1 VSIQNPTSS
10 STTLSSLYLVAT
22 PIGNLDDISARAVE
36 VLGQVDLIAAE
47 DTRHSKRLLNHY
59 GIRTRLQAYHEHN
72 EIQQAAILIEN
83 LLKGSSIALISDAGT
98 PLVSDPGYRLV
109 EAAHAAGIRV
119 VPIPG
124 ACAAIAALSA
134 AGLPTDRF
142 VFEGFVPAKQAA
154 RIKYLNMLQH
164 EQRTLV
170 FYESCHRVC
179 ESLRD
184 MAQVFGADRPATLAR
199 EITKTFETI
208 RKSALGD
215 LSDWVARD
223 TDQQKGEIVLV
234 VAGHSVSEDDEAF
247 AHLDTVLQVL
257 IEELPLKQAAAI
269 ASKLTGIGR
278 NVAYKRALD
287 LRA

>member
-1 VSIQNPTSS
+1 MSIQNPASS
-10 STTLSSLYLVAT
+10 GPASSILYLVAT

-36 VLGQVDLIAAE
+36 VLGQVDIIAAE

-72 EIQQAAILIEN
+72 EIQQSAILIEN
-83 LLKGSSIALISDAGT
+83 LRKGSSIALISDAGT

-124 ACAAIAALSA
+124 ACAAISALSA

-142 VFEGFVPAKQAA
+142 VFEGFPPAKTAA
-154 RIKYLNMLQH
+154 RIRYLTTLQH

-170 FYESCHRVC
+170 FYESCHRIS

-208 RKSALGD
+208 RKSELGE
-215 LSDWVARD
+215 LSDWVAQD
-223 TDQQKGEIVLV
+223 ADQQKGEIVLV
-234 VAGHSVSEDDEAF
+234 VAGHSAVADDETTAG
-247 AHLDTVLQVL
+247 LDAMLQVL

-269 ASKLTGIGR
+269 ASKLTGIGK
-278 NVAYKRALD
+278 NITYKRALE
-287 LRA
+287 LKA

>member
-1 VSIQNPTSS
+1 M
-10 STTLSSLYLVAT
+10 YLVAT

-36 VLGQVDLIAAE
+36 VLDQVDIIAAE

-72 EIQQAAILIEN
+72 EIQQSAILIEN
-83 LLKGSSIALISDAGT
+83 LRKGSSIALISDAGT

-124 ACAAIAALSA
+124 ACAAISALSA

-142 VFEGFVPAKQAA
+142 VFEGFPPAKTAA
-154 RIKYLNMLQH
+154 RIRYLTTLQH

-170 FYESCHRVC
+170 FYESCHRIS

-184 MAQVFGADRPATLAR
+184 MAQVFGANRPATLAR

-208 RKSALGD
+208 RKSELGE
-215 LSDWVARD
+215 LSDWVAQD
-223 TDQQKGEIVLV
+223 ADQQKGEIVLV
-234 VAGHSVSEDDEAF
+234 VAGHSAVAEDETTAG
-247 AHLDTVLQVL
+247 LDAMLQVL
-257 IEELPLKQAAAI
+257 IEELSLKQAAAI

-278 NVAYKRALD
+278 NITYKRALE
-287 LRA
+287 LKA

>member
-1 VSIQNPTSS
+1 
-10 STTLSSLYLVAT
+10 LYLVAT

-36 VLGQVDLIAAE
+36 VLDQVDIIAAE

-72 EIQQAAILIEN
+72 EIQQSAILIEN
-83 LLKGSSIALISDAGT
+83 LRKGSSIALISDAGT

-109 EAAHAAGIRV
+109 ESAHAAGIRV

-124 ACAAIAALSA
+124 ACAAISALSA

-142 VFEGFVPAKQAA
+142 VFEGFPPAKTAA
-154 RIKYLNMLQH
+154 RIRYLTTLQH

-170 FYESCHRVC
+170 FYESCHRIS

-184 MAQVFGADRPATLAR
+184 MAQVFGANRPATLAR

-208 RKSALGD
+208 RKSELGE
-215 LSDWVARD
+215 LSDWVAQD
-223 TDQQKGEIVLV
+223 ADQQKGEIVLV
-234 VAGHSVSEDDEAF
+234 VAGHSAVAEDGTTAG
-247 AHLDTVLQVL
+247 LDAMLQVL
-257 IEELPLKQAAAI
+257 IEELSLKQAAAI

-278 NVAYKRALD
+278 NITYKRALE
-287 LRA
+287 LKA